1 MKKLLVFTV
10 ILLCISHAFAGGLLT
25 NGNQSAQYIRMLS
38 RNASTGVDAV
48 YFNPAGLM
56 KMDNGFYFAL
66 QNRSDIN
73 IKLEMPPSRGAPEMR
88 NPISMSSG
96 VPAPPERQYQAP
108 PDFNT
113 AGNIFNV
120 PTQGYAESYQ
130 QVGLLVAPGGSP
142 LSGNGERTLVP
153 LFGRRTMAS
162 RNKWNYYMRTDGL
175 NPVQVPI
182 RYKNR
187 DCDDDNGCDEI
198 YQGDEVSVPAQG
210 QTYKANIYR
219 QKSQVY
225 NPFSV

>member
-1 MKKLLVFTV
+1 MPKARKFKQRGGSLF
-10 ILLCISHAFAGGLLT
+10 SEQPGGLH
-25 NGNQSAQYIRMLS
+25 LS
-38 RNASTGVDAV
+38 QTSLVLILAV
-48 YFNPAGLM
+48 SLVICGAFI
-56 KMDNGFYFAL
+56 YFAL

-73 IKLEMPPSRGAPEMR
+73 IKLEVPSSQGAPIPQMVR
-88 NPISMSSG
+88 NPVSVSNG
-96 VPAPPERQYQAP
+96 VPAPPERRYQTG
-108 PDFNT
+108 PDFNV

-130 QVGLLVAPGGSP
+130 QVGLLVAPGGSA
-142 LSGNGERTLVP
+142 LSGNGERPLVP
-153 LFGRRTMAS
+153 LYGRRTMAS
-162 RNKWNYYMRTDGL
+162 RNKLNYYMRTDGL
-175 NPVQVPI
+175 NPVQVPV

-198 YQGDEVSVPAQG
+198 YQGDEVSAPAQG

>member
-1 MKKLLVFTV
+1 MPKARKIKQRGGSLF
-10 ILLCISHAFAGGLLT
+10 SEQPGGLH
-25 NGNQSAQYIRMLS
+25 LS
-38 RNASTGVDAV
+38 QTSLILILAV
-48 YFNPAGLM
+48 SLVICGAFI
-56 KMDNGFYFAL
+56 YFAL

-73 IKLEMPPSRGAPEMR
+73 IKLEMPPSGGAPVMR

>member
-1 MKKLLVFTV
+1 MPKARKFKQRGGSLF
-10 ILLCISHAFAGGLLT
+10 SEQPGGLH
-25 NGNQSAQYIRMLS
+25 LS
-38 RNASTGVDAV
+38 QTSLILILAV
-48 YFNPAGLM
+48 SLVICGAFI
-56 KMDNGFYFAL
+56 YFAL

-73 IKLEMPPSRGAPEMR
+73 IKLEMPPSGGAPVMR

-210 QTYKANIYR
+210 QTYKANIFR

>member
-1 MKKLLVFTV
+1 MPKARKFKQRGGSLF
-10 ILLCISHAFAGGLLT
+10 SEQPGGLH
-25 NGNQSAQYIRMLS
+25 LS
-38 RNASTGVDAV
+38 QTSLILILAV
-48 YFNPAGLM
+48 SLVICGAFI
-56 KMDNGFYFAL
+56 YFAL

-73 IKLEMPPSRGAPEMR
+73 IKLEMPPSGGAPVMR

-113 AGNIFNV
+113 EGNIFNV

-210 QTYKANIYR
+210 QTYKANIFR